1 MLLVKST
8 QLVIHISCPALRALS
23 LTGLLLGL
31 TGALLACDP
40 ETPPAPGASPRG
52 TEAALSAGS
61 KADHAANS
69 APAPKAPDLIPER
82 GKAGETDLLVFRFSL
97 ERYQVTIA
105 DVAMSRDLAQ
115 VLDKERASLVVNG
128 GFFEVDDTPEGLAVS
143 DGKELSA
150 KSLVLG
156 GGVVAIAE
164 KKASLFAVEEYTPP
178 PGLSFAVQCRPR
190 LVVGGAPHIRKDDGR
205 EAERTALC
213 LRDGGTVIEVALA
226 RGAGR
231 SGPTLSA
238 WSKLLAER
246 GCEGALN
253 LDGGPSTGA
262 AWVENGEA
270 RSLPPRAGIRHAIVV
285 RLR

>member
-1 MLLVKST
+1 MLLADSA
-8 QLVIHISCPALRALS
+8 QLVIQSSCPALRALC

-31 TGALLACDP
+31 TCVLPACGP
-40 ETPPAPGASPRG
+40 ETPPAPGAAPRG
-52 TEAALSAGS
+52 TEAALSTGS
-61 KADHAANS
+61 QADSPAPS
-69 APAPKAPDLIPER
+69 ASAPKAPDLVPEH
-82 GKAGETDLLVFRFSL
+82 GKTGETDLLVFKFSL

-105 DVAMSRDLAQ
+105 DVAMSKDLAQ
-115 VLDKERASLVVNG
+115 VLEKQRASLVVNG

-190 LVVGGAPHIRKDDGR
+190 LVVGGAQHIHKDDSR

-213 LRDGGTVIEVALA
+213 LRDGGAVIEVALA

-285 RLR
+285 RPR